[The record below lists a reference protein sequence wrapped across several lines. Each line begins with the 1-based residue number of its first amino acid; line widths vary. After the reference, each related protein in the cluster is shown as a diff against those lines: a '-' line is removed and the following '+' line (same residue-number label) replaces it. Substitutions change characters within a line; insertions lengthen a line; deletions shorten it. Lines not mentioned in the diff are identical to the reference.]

1 MWEKGLSSG
10 VVSKGNQQIHSK
22 DEQGEPSEEK
32 IIPALRQATKT
43 AWGICRNNADYS
55 QSYSRPFLILILH
68 FPCGVKISAL
78 SSERQ
83 PSPNFSSHL
92 GMPHTLLKRFPCLIS
107 LTPGGSP
114 WCFPISFGDVLVQPF
129 SVHRAGK
136 GNSAPALGLDLGF
149 LPFPGGDHP
158 QQEVSQ
164 SPGIAV
170 CLS

>member
-83 PSPNFSSHL
+83 PPPKLQFSPGDATHPFKEVSMPDFTDSRWKPLVLSYLFWGCAGSALLSAQGWERKFSSST
-92 GMPHTLLKRFPCLIS
+92 GV
-107 LTPGGSP
+107 G
-114 WCFPISFGDVLVQPF
+114 FGFSPF
-129 SVHRAGK
+129 SRR
-136 GNSAPALGLDLGF
+136 
-149 LPFPGGDHP
+149 
-158 QQEVSQ
+158 
-164 SPGIAV
+164 
-170 CLS
+170 